1 MECEITQKE
10 SQKNFEK
17 NKKLNFL
24 KDLKKNIDDYNI
36 LHKDIEDE
44 CKLKKGTIGE
54 WIKLI
59 GEDTNLSMD
68 KSLTSETIKNV
79 NEYIDRRSRFNLHGN
94 YFYYH
99 INSDNFYKLI
109 NYILN
114 KFPTIG
120 ENKAIL
126 GEILNLDRTNVS
138 GRKKKYTANVIEFRC
153 WSTEQQLQ
161 ILKNIQRILLPEDF
175 MIDLDFSDNSTK
187 NNQKNSILFTY
198 LVNGVATVKNEKIV
212 ACINNNLYRM
222 VEPII
227 DNVHSKVK
235 TALLEL
241 TVNFL
246 DIFDFDFIK
255 DYINSSECI
264 VTLDDFFSFDFFN
277 SPKLIKSLNYVFSI
291 FEKLTQIKDNITIDV
306 IICLVEDFYNKCF
319 TNLWC
324 VGLKPYIEQT
334 LEIKVGHYDDGLNK
348 FIQTQL
354 AISKKT
360 KNSVFYKPDNV
371 QGCYENTFDK
381 LKHIILK
388 LKEDDIE
395 KMTKIFK
402 YFNKD
407 RVFMRNYIQEIYD
420 ELLKQC
426 DFVQKTERSKLYNI
440 DLVYDKGLSF
450 FEKLPTIIQKRV
462 IKYPFAFSL
471 RGYLSNFM
479 YMLKYISLSEK
490 DKDDI
495 FKALEKKQSNCQ
507 FSKDIPIID
516 DCEKLLQ
523 EEEFTKQNLR
533 IIRKFLNK
541 EFIKEEEINSN
552 QRKNYIE
559 FRKLTEVSNHY
570 FVPIDE
576 IILNKLLFTDKEWK
590 VYLLI
595 EEHYWSETY
604 NNYDSGRTEFLD
616 GLFSMSDDDFF
627 NEDIR
632 LLIEEYLR
640 L

>member
-1 MECEITQKE
+1 MGTEID
-10 SQKNFEK
+10 KNE
-17 NKKLNFL
+17 KLNFL
-24 KDLKKNIDDYNI
+24 INLKKNICDYGI
-36 LHKDIEDE
+36 LYKDIQNE

-138 GRKKKYTANVIEFRC
+138 GREKKYPTNLIQPKPL
-153 WSTEQQLQ
+153 STEKQLE
-161 ILKNIQRILLPEDF
+161 ILKNIQKKLLPEDF
-175 MIDLDFSDNSTK
+175 MIDVCFSDDSTK
-187 NNQKNSILFTY
+187 NNQRNSILFTY
-198 LVNGVATVKNEKIV
+198 LVNGVATVKDGKIA

-227 DNVHSKVK
+227 DNVHSEVK

-241 TVNFL
+241 TVDFL

-255 DYINSSECI
+255 DYINSI
-264 VTLDDFFSFDFFN
+264 KYV
-277 SPKLIKSLNYVFSI
+277 KKSLNYVFSI
-291 FEKLTQIKDNITIDV
+291 FEKLTQIKDNITIDA
-306 IICLVEDFYNKCF
+306 IICLVEDFYNECF

-395 KMTKIFK
+395 KMTRIFK

-426 DFVQKTERSKLYNI
+426 DFVQRTERSKLYNI
-440 DLVYDKGLSF
+440 DLVYDKRLSF
-450 FEKLPTIIQKRV
+450 FERLPSVAQKRV
-462 IKYPFAFSL
+462 NKYPLAFSL
-471 RGYLSNFM
+471 RRGYSSNFR
-479 YMLKYISLSEK
+479 YMLKYISLSEE
-490 DKDDI
+490 DKNDI
-495 FKALEKKQSNCQ
+495 DNALEKKQSNCQ
-507 FSKDIPIID
+507 FSKDIAIID

-523 EEEFTKQNLR
+523 EKKLIKR
-533 IIRKFLNK
+533 I
-541 EFIKEEEINSN
+541 
-552 QRKNYIE
+552 
-559 FRKLTEVSNHY
+559 
-570 FVPIDE
+570 
-576 IILNKLLFTDKEWK
+576 
-590 VYLLI
+590 
-595 EEHYWSETY
+595 
-604 NNYDSGRTEFLD
+604 
-616 GLFSMSDDDFF
+616 
-627 NEDIR
+627 
-632 LLIEEYLR
+632 
-640 L
+640 